1 MTLMINRYYE
11 IIKDYLH
18 PNVHT
23 FVDHYRNGDLIDL
36 PFYHG
41 CDRVNRNGTRKL
53 IEYRNGMQCICPTN
67 KPYWKITKDKY
78 KRGAANAKRR
88 YFTRYMNWTR
98 QRFLFKNKGNFIY
111 NYKLKKFEHISQTP
125 LKFEYD
131 YLQRIKENSFTN
143 VLK

>member
-1 MTLMINRYYE
+1 MTNRYYE
-11 IIKDYLH
+11 TIKDYLH

-36 PFYHG
+36 PFYHD
-41 CDRVNRNGTRKL
+41 CDRLNTNGTRKL
-53 IEYRNGMQCICPTN
+53 IEYKNGMQCICPTN
-67 KPYWKITKDKY
+67 KPYWKITKHKY

-88 YFTRYMNWTR
+88 YR

-131 YLQRIKENSFTN
+131 YSQRIKENSFAN